1 MKPIGLTFIDSLSSN
16 SESRSRLACPVIQV
30 RESEN
35 ATEPEIIS
43 PTKIISC
50 DKCSKLFSSQ
60 KKLEQHKRKYELIR
74 ASKVVR
80 TSTNI

>member
-16 SESRSRLACPVIQV
+16 SESPVIQV